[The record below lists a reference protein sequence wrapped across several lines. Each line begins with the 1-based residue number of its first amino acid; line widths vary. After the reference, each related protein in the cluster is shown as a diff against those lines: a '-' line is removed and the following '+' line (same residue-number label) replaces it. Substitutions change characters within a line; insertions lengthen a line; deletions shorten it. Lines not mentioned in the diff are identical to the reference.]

1 MARKPF
7 DPSLAHGALFRQQPD
22 DAATTGANA
31 LAPGHARD
39 GASAALSV
47 SGLVA
52 RIKEALRLGVPG
64 TFTVR
69 GELGRVSRTQHL
81 YATLREQDAT
91 IGLVMWSS
99 GLAKLAFDPREGQ
112 AVVVRGRVDFYAPQ
126 GKLQVIAESMEP
138 VGQGD
143 LDARKRELEQLFR
156 SRGWFDAARKRT
168 WPRLPRHVA
177 IVTSEGAAALQDVLQ
192 VHRERGRTC
201 RLTLVP
207 TLVQGERAASE
218 VAAAIARANT
228 ASPAM
233 PFDCILLVRG
243 GGSKEDLWAFNEA
256 AIVEAIVQSRLPVI
270 TGIGHEIDV
279 SLADL
284 AADGTRATP
293 SIAAAA
299 VFADRAEVLEE
310 ITVRADDLDR
320 ALRDALDRRSL
331 ALERLMNR
339 PVMQSPAAALVP
351 ARARVDGLA
360 SRAQLA
366 VRRLANDA
374 ARPLAGL
381 EARLARLDPGTRHT
395 AARLRLDT
403 VERRL
408 VQSAA
413 RRAERCTARVDLVA
427 RQLAAL
433 SPTRVLER
441 GYSITLGAD
450 GQPVRS
456 IDQAAPGSE
465 LTTVVAD
472 GRISS
477 TVTARDKET
486 T

>member
-1 MARKPF
+1 VARKPF
-7 DPSLAHGALFRQQPD
+7 DPSLAHGALFRQAAGRD
-22 DAATTGANA
+22 DRAEAADAAG
-31 LAPGHARD
+31 
-39 GASAALSV
+39 ALSV
-47 SGLVA
+47 SALAG
-52 RIKEALRLGVPG
+52 RIKEAIRLGIPG

-81 YATLREQDAT
+81 YATLREEDAT

-99 GLAKLAFDPREGQ
+99 GVAKLAFDPREGQ
-112 AVVVRGRVDFYAPQ
+112 AVLVRGRMEFYAPQ

-156 SRGWFDAARKRT
+156 ARGWFDAARKRP

-207 TLVQGERAASE
+207 TLVQGERAATE
-218 VAAAIARANT
+218 VAAAIARANAAAT
-228 ASPAM
+228 VL

-256 AIVEAIVQSRLPVI
+256 AIVEAIVQSRLPVV

-310 ITVRADDLDR
+310 IGVRADDLER

-351 ARARVDGLA
+351 ARARVDA
-360 SRAQLA
+360 WSSRSQLA
-366 VRRLANDA
+366 VRQAATRAVSRLAA
-374 ARPLAGL
+374 L
-381 EARLARLDPGTRHT
+381 EARLARLHPGTRHAGAST
-395 AARLRLDT
+395 RLEESSRRAAQAMARRLERLASRLD
-403 VERRL
+403 L
-408 VQSAA
+408 L
-413 RRAERCTARVDLVA
+413 D
-427 RQLAAL
+427 RQRIAL
-433 SPTRVLER
+433 SPTSVLER
-441 GYSITLGAD
+441 GYSITLDAS
-450 GQPVRS
+450 GQPVRTAG
-456 IDQAAPGSE
+456 QAAPGAS
-465 LTTVVAD
+465 LTTIVAD
-472 GRISS
+472 GRIDS
-477 TVTARDKET
+477 TVTATHEET
-486 T
+486 P